1 MRKPAKLLYKGKRKL
16 SKQALFHGCNSFTGL
31 LVRKPNHTPL
41 SAEPLYGTSA
51 QLV

>member
-31 LVRKPNHTPL
+31 LVRKTIIPL
-41 SAEPLYGTSA
+41 FLLNPLMGLQRS
-51 QLV
+51 